1 MLYTFGEDKIVDE
14 DWRKLEKILYEAQE
28 YLSSKITNTPTP
40 QDQANMLDEEYQTF
54 SKNQEKYQ

>member
-1 MLYTFGEDKIVDE
+1 MLYEFGEDKIVDE

-40 QDQANMLDEEYQTF
+40 QDQAIMRDEEFVSF
-54 SKNQEKYQ
+54 SKS